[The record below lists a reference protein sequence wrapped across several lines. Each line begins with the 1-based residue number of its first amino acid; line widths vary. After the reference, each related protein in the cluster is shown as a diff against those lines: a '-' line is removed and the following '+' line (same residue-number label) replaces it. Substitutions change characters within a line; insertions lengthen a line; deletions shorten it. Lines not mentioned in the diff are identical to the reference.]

1 MSRHFQFETG
11 MSLTGTNADT
21 RIPIKLSEEG
31 PALITLYNAITGA
44 TLPGAALPNNAT
56 ADKAIKISS

>member
-1 MSRHFQFETG
+1 MSRHFQFEAG

-21 RIPIKLSEEG
+21 RVPVKLSEEG

-44 TLPGAALPNNAT
+44 GLAGGSIA
-56 ADKAIKISS
+56 KQRYC